1 MLRVDEQEGSRAWY
15 NEEKERKH
23 KRGDRRKQER
33 EEKRV
38 KRVKA
43 RLSRGQ
49 RHTDWIGE
57 KPAPSV

>member
-1 MLRVDEQEGSRAWY
+1 MLRVDEQEGSRAWRSEEMER
-15 NEEKERKH
+15 EEKR
-23 KRGDRRKQER
+23 ER
-33 EEKRV
+33 ERNRREKRV

-43 RLSRGQ
+43 TLSREP